1 MRGAARMSASVM
13 GLGPTVDD
21 ITVLIVN
28 YKTPELTRR
37 AVETMLRQYEQVPV
51 VLIDNGS
58 HDSSTR
64 LVHDFASRHGN
75 VSAVINESNRY
86 HGPAMHQGI
95 TIAQTKY
102 VFTLDSDCEV
112 IRGGFLEEMLDH
124 FVEDLVYAVGELRYK
139 NRFGY
144 TYEYATSTRIDGDAQ
159 PSQRRRIPYAHPYAM
174 LLDRSKYQR
183 LDPFIHHGAPC
194 IKNMRAAKKA
204 GYRVLHYPVGSF
216 VIHHAEGTS
225 ARHGYG
231 LRARSRQIVERYLS
245 ELEALILRDPLVE
258 IRHERDRASR

>member
-1 MRGAARMSASVM
+1 
-13 GLGPTVDD
+13 
-21 ITVLIVN
+21 VLI
-28 YKTPELTRR
+28 E
-37 AVETMLRQYEQVPV
+37 
-51 VLIDNGS
+51 NGS

-64 LVHDFASRHGN
+64 LVHDLASRHSN
-75 VSAVINESNRY
+75 VSAVINERNRY

-112 IRGGFLEEMLDH
+112 VCGGFLEEMLQL
-124 FVEDLVYAVGELRYK
+124 FVDELVYAVGELRYK

-144 TYEYATSTRIDGDAQ
+144 TYGYAQSPGLDADAR
-159 PSQRRRIPYAHPYAM
+159 PNQRRRIPYVHPYAM
-174 LLDRSKYQR
+174 LLDRAKYQR

-194 IKNMRAAKKA
+194 IKNMRGAKKA

-225 ARHGYG
+225 AQHGYG
-231 LRARSRQIVERYLS
+231 LRARSRQIVERHLS
-245 ELEALILRDPLVE
+245 ELEARVLRDPLVE
-258 IRHERDRASR
+258 IRHERDRDTG